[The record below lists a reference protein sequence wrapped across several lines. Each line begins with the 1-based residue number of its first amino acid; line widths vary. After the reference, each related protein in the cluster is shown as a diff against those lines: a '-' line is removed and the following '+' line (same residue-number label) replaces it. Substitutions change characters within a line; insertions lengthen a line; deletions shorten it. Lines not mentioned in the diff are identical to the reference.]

1 MRTKIKS
8 LSQEI
13 GTMVEKR
20 IRLEILK
27 EQAARL
33 NKELTALNKE
43 IARLEIGEV
52 KKRPLAKVVKI
63 RRGGRRRGEKSVKEL
78 IVEVLKRAKRPMKP
92 KELTEKVIALGFRST
107 RKEPSRTVDSA
118 LRANPHLF
126 RKVAP
131 GTFELIKG

>member
-33 NKELTALNKE
+33 DKELAAIHKE
-43 IARLEIGEV
+43 IANLETGQ
-52 KKRPLAKVVKI
+52 AKMKPKAMVRKI
-63 RRGGRRRGEKSVKEL
+63 RRRRGEKSARDL
-78 IVEVLKRAKRPMKP
+78 IVEVLKRAKRPMKA
-92 KELTEKVIALGFRST
+92 KELTKKLLARGFRSD
-107 RKEPSRTVDSA
+107 RKDPSRTVDSA

-131 GTFELIKG
+131 GTFELIKS